1 MLSVSS
7 QCGGSNIVS
16 LACISSMFFVQCLLA
31 VNLFIE
37 PLDYYFTPI
46 TPPPP
51 SPLIFPLILVN
62 SPFLSEYFGI
72 CLC

>member
-7 QCGGSNIVS
+7 QCDGSSIVS
-16 LACISSMFFVQCLLA
+16 LACISSMCFVQCFLA

-46 TPPPP
+46 SSPPP

>member
-7 QCGGSNIVS
+7 QCVGSIIVG
-16 LACISSMFFVQCLLA
+16 LACISSMCFVQCFLA

-46 TPPPP
+46 TPP
-51 SPLIFPLILVN
+51 SPLIFPLILFN
-62 SPFLSEYFGI
+62 PPFLSEYFGI

>member
-1 MLSVSS
+1 MKFNTVNYKEHHHLLSVSS

-16 LACISSMFFVQCLLA
+16 LACISSMCFVQCFLA

-46 TPPPP
+46 TPPP
-51 SPLIFPLILVN
+51 
-62 SPFLSEYFGI
+62 
-72 CLC
+72 

>member
-7 QCGGSNIVS
+7 QCGGSSTVS
-16 LACISSMFFVQCLLA
+16 LACISSMCFVQCFLA

-46 TPPPP
+46 TPPHP
-51 SPLIFPLILVN
+51 
-62 SPFLSEYFGI
+62 
-72 CLC
+72 

>member
-1 MLSVSS
+1 MLSVKS
-7 QCGGSNIVS
+7 QCGGSSIVG
-16 LACISSMFFVQCLLA
+16 LACISSMCFVQCFLA
-31 VNLFIE
+31 VDLFIE

-46 TPPPP
+46 TPPP
-51 SPLIFPLILVN
+51 LIFPLILFN